1 MVTISARDTTPERPT
16 AVAGAIRSSMR
27 GLDQASIMGVELVAA
42 ILTWAA
48 IGWFIDDRL
57 GTGPWGIVVGALV
70 GNAAGLYLVFLRGNR
85 MEGFKDIPAR
95 DSGGALHG
103 R

>member
-1 MVTISARDTTPERPT
+1 MAPISTPDDLDLQPT
-16 AVAGAIRSSMR
+16 RVGGAIRSSMR

-42 ILTWAA
+42 ILTWGA
-48 IGWFIDDRL
+48 IGWFIDERL
-57 GTGPWGIVVGALV
+57 GTGPWGILVGALI

-85 MEGFKDIPAR
+85 MEGYEDLPTRKA
-95 DSGGALHG
+95 GGHADG

>member
-1 MVTISARDTTPERPT
+1 MVTTSSHDDTDLRPT
-16 AVAGAIRSSMR
+16 AVAGAFRSSMR

-48 IGWFIDDRL
+48 IGWVIDDRL
-57 GTGPWGIVVGALV
+57 GTDPWGIVVGALI
-70 GNAAGLYLVFLRGNR
+70 GNAAGLYLIFLRGNR
-85 MEGFKDIPAR
+85 MEGFKDLPAR
-95 DSGGALHG
+95 GPRSATHG

>member
-1 MVTISARDTTPERPT
+1 MATISTPDDTNVRPT
-16 AVAGAIRSSMR
+16 HVGSAIRSSMH

-42 ILTWAA
+42 VLTWAA
-48 IGWFIDDRL
+48 IGWFVDERL
-57 GTGPWGIVVGALV
+57 GTGPWGLVVGALI

-85 MEGFKDIPAR
+85 MEGYEDLPGR
-95 DSGGALHG
+95 DPGGGAHG